1 MLAKKT
7 SKNQITLPKAIV
19 KQLPEVEYFEVSL
32 RKGEVVLRPV
42 EVSVPEEKVK
52 AVRAKIRS
60 LGLTEKVVEQAIRWA
75 RGRQTD
81 ARRPG
86 YEHPHFGSSLFRY
99 RFSARPSVAIQTH
112 HYPALRSDSA
122 GIPPGPHL
130 SQVPLERARGQRTA
144 RRGVVAIC

>member
-7 SKNQITLPKAIV
+7 SKNQVTLPKAIV

-42 EVSVPEEKVK
+42 EVSVPGEKVK

-75 RGRQTD
+75 RGRQT
-81 ARRPG
+81 
-86 YEHPHFGSSLFRY
+86 
-99 RFSARPSVAIQTH
+99 
-112 HYPALRSDSA
+112 
-122 GIPPGPHL
+122 
-130 SQVPLERARGQRTA
+130 
-144 RRGVVAIC
+144 